1 MALTTEELNIV
12 IQQVKTAILAES
24 QGVGELSKATDLTGI
39 SSLPALRVVDG
50 VESVVDVPIS
60 LLTPNLRV
68 NGTMVQ
74 YKDPIA
80 GTWGDII
87 AVADIQGKSAYE
99 IAVSL
104 GYTGTSVEWIE
115 SLKQPAK
122 DAATELAAYISNI
135 SSNTRRIISVE
146 NKTSN
151 QSLISE
157 DSFNVIDSAGNIGMK
172 YDADGLDVAAL
183 ASHFVELLKSTLNVG
198 AANGLV
204 PLSSGCKIAATYLPS
219 YVDDVIEFDSIIE
232 TATITDSESIELG
245 GSIVY
250 VLSAARFAYLL
261 NDVYYNEFPDKDKYE
276 DALLLPLDGKI
287 YIDKS
292 TNQQYR
298 WSGTQLSEISSSL
311 ALGETESTAFP
322 GNRGLVLEN
331 TIAIVQ
337 ALISSLSKSNSS
349 LVSKT
354 SSFYSVSE
362 EGFFFCDTDGN
373 IIAQIT
379 SEGFSAAGFS
389 GGNAIEFE
397 QYSETDYNI

>member
-12 IQQVKTAILAES
+12 IQQVKAAILAES

-39 SSLPALRVVDG
+39 SSLPALKIIEG

-68 NGTMVQ
+68 NGAMVQ

-87 AVADIQGKSAYE
+87 AVADIQGKSAFD

-104 GYTGTSVEWIE
+104 GYTGTSAEWIE

-122 DAATELAAYISNI
+122 DAATELASYISNI

-151 QSLISE
+151 QSIVSE
-157 DSFNVIDSAGNIGMK
+157 EGFNVIDGNGNIGMK
-172 YDADGLDVAAL
+172 YNADGLDVAAF
-183 ASHFVELLKSTLNVG
+183 AAHFINLIKSYLDVG
-198 AANGLV
+198 IANGIA
-204 PLSSGCKIAATYLPS
+204 PLNNSGQIAATYLPS
-219 YVDDVIEFDSIIE
+219 YVDDVVEFDSIIE
-232 TATITDSESIELG
+232 TATITDNESTELG

-250 VLSAARFAYLL
+250 ISSVARFAYLL
-261 NDVYYNEFPDKDKYE
+261 SGVYYNEFPNKDKYE
-276 DALLLPLDGKI
+276 DSLLIPLDGKI
-287 YIDKS
+287 YINKS

-311 ALGETESTAFP
+311 ALGETESSAFA
-322 GNRGLVLEN
+322 GSRGVSLEN
-331 TIAIVQ
+331 AITIIQGIV
-337 ALISSLSKSNSS
+337 SSLSKNNFN
-349 LVSKT
+349 LVNKT
-354 SSFYSVSE
+354 SSIYSVSE
-362 EGFFFCDTDGN
+362 DGFYFCDQNGN
-373 IIAQIT
+373 IIAKIT
-379 SEGFSAAGFS
+379 NSGFDVALLS
-389 GGNAIEFE
+389 GGSIEYE
-397 QYSETDYNI
+397 QYSEIEYEI